1 MEIYLV
7 LSRENITLPGS
18 EVKSVLESE
27 KIPYQIKNDLNG
39 ILIVKIP
46 DNGQYI
52 EILGKRLGYV
62 HEIVEMLFETDI
74 KNLYS
79 EFGKFNWKDYI
90 KGDYAIRVKKINFYE
105 DIDSQ
110 KIERDLGRLVGVNLD
125 EARVNLKNPDTF
137 IRITFTEGRILIG
150 IRRIKI
156 DKKHFHNI
164 KPHKRPIYNPGSKSP
179 KLARRMQTLSR
190 RNERDLIVDPFCGT
204 GGILIEA
211 GIIGAR
217 VLGVD
222 IDEKMVKGT
231 IENLENCQITN
242 YNIVQ
247 GDARYIELDGL
258 VDSIVT
264 DPPYGISASTAGEES
279 NKLYKDAIFNMQ
291 NLLKTNGYL
300 CLATP
305 HYVNV
310 NQLIQDTKFKIKER
324 HEIRMHKSLTRI
336 ITVLEN
342 LKST

>member
-1 MEIYLV
+1 MEIYIV
-7 LSRENITLPGS
+7 LSRENITLPKS
-18 EVKSVLESE
+18 EVKAVLESE
-27 KIPYQIKNDLNG
+27 KIPYQIEKDLNG
-39 ILIVKIP
+39 ILIIEIP
-46 DNGQYI
+46 DNESYI

-62 HEIVEMLFETDI
+62 HEIVELLFETDI

-79 EFGKFNWKDYI
+79 AFEKFKWKDYI
-90 KGDYAIRVKKINFYE
+90 KNDYAIRVKKINFSG

-110 KIERDLGRLVGVNLD
+110 KNERDLGRLVGVNLD
-125 EARVNLKNPDTF
+125 DARVNLKNPETY
-137 IRITFTEGRILIG
+137 IRVTFTDEKILIG
-150 IRRIKI
+150 IRKIKI
-156 DKKHFHNI
+156 DKKHFFNI
-164 KPHKRPIYNPGSKSP
+164 KPHKRPFFYPGSMSP
-179 KLARRMQTLSR
+179 KLARCMVNLSR
-190 RNERDLIVDPFCGT
+190 INEGDIILDPFCGT

-222 IDEKMVKGT
+222 IDEKMVNGT
-231 IENLENCQITN
+231 IKNLRKCKITN

-279 NKLYKDAIFNMQ
+279 IKLYRDAIFNMQ
-291 NLLKTNGYL
+291 NLLKTNGHL

-305 HYVNV
+305 HYVDV
-310 NQLIQDTKFKIKER
+310 NQLIRDTKFIIKEK

-342 LKST
+342 LN